1 MSFLMIIV
9 IASINCGASDVVTD
23 LNLITWNPDDTL
35 VSNGD
40 ARKVPSINSVSKVL
54 DTLRVFTRRK
64 KNCYSI
70 PVTKGDKVLV
80 RASFYYGNYDGLSN
94 PPEFNLHFD
103 GNFWE
108 TVETTMTDVIRYEI
122 TYVSKHD
129 FVSVCVAQTRPG
141 QFPFIS
147 SLEVRKLDS
156 DMYREVDESRALIL
170 LRRVSFGAS
179 QGLRYPNDMYDR
191 IWKYPAD
198 IVSRV
203 KNSASPV
210 DTTKTPNKPPSG
222 IFDNAM
228 TGVGTTVGLF
238 LGTVNPLDTP
248 IYANMYFSEVTSL
261 GTILKRSF
269 RVYGKNS
276 TAPSDWL
283 PSSTP
288 ISPPYGSVIVQSF
301 YNYSVNSMTDIYL
314 GAYDNSDLP
323 PIINA
328 MEVFQIS
335 AVLTD
340 GTNTIDVKAL
350 SLLQSTFDVLGG
362 WSGDPCLPAP
372 YSWDWL
378 NCSNDATPRVTSLN
392 LASFDLSGSLP
403 DISSM
408 DALLIIDLHNNSLS
422 GAIPSFLGTMPNLQR
437 LNLADNQF
445 SGPLPTSLST
455 NKKLNLNVNGNP
467 SLCTSGNSCSSTR
480 GKKKSSILPIILGIA
495 IPVFVLFWV
504 AAGVFIVLRKKK
516 RAANINMPATV
527 VTRENGNP
535 YIVQRTSEGLENE
548 NAGSPVPQ
556 VVVSPQHVA

>member
-1 MSFLMIIV
+1 MSGHLKLLPVLLLALFSLSASGQF

-94 PPEFNLHFD
+94 PPEFDLHFD

-147 SLEVRKLDS
+147 TLEVRKLDS
-156 DMYREVDESRALIL
+156 DMYREVDDSRALIL

-276 TAPSDWL
+276 TAPSNWL

-340 GTNTIDVKAL
+340 GTNTID
-350 SLLQSTFDVLGG
+350 G
-362 WSGDPCLPAP
+362 C
-372 YSWDWL
+372 
-378 NCSNDATPRVTSLN
+378 
-392 LASFDLSGSLP
+392 
-403 DISSM
+403 
-408 DALLIIDLHNNSLS
+408 
-422 GAIPSFLGTMPNLQR
+422 
-437 LNLADNQF
+437 
-445 SGPLPTSLST
+445 
-455 NKKLNLNVNGNP
+455 VNGNP
-467 SLCTSGNSCSSTR
+467 SLCTSGNSCSSTPDNPPGSTPGSR
-480 GKKKSSILPIILGIA
+480 RKKKSSMLLIILGIA

-504 AAGVFIVLRKKK
+504 AAGVFIILRKKK

-535 YIVQRTSEGLENE
+535 YIAQRTSEGLENE

-556 VVVSPQHVA
+556 VVVPPQHVA